1 MTIIMMK
8 ITQMDYRIED
18 SSPTRRVR
26 RAIEKVVVLDL
37 LLVEVPVAVAGSTLE
52 GCTGAF
58 LTRGHEFST
67 PIDGVTAYVGSMV
80 FPALSVSDPSFLLCH
95 GSIWELLGVFLGPHG
110 VGLEPFSWV
119 FRGWSSMKRPEL
131 FLGLLLV

>member
-1 MTIIMMK
+1 MTIITMK
-8 ITQMDYRIED
+8 ITQMDYHIED

-80 FPALSVSDPSFLLCH
+80 FPALSVSDLLCH

-110 VGLEPFSWV
+110 VGVGAF
-119 FRGWSSMKRPEL
+119 
-131 FLGLLLV
+131 FLGF